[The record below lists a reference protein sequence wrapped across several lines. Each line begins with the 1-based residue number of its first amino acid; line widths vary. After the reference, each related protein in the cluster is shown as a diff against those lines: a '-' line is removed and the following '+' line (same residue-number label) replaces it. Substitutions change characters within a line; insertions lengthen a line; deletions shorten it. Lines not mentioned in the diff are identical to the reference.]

1 MFAIEFSINI
11 VVLALLVFFS
21 ALVGF
26 TLRYRQTLKYKN
38 KIEELE
44 REILNNYAEILNL
57 ERENTGMESMLQ
69 DIQSPVIPIKTA
81 MKEEQEESNN
91 QKVPDISLRKKLL
104 SKENLLKQSASGK

>member
-11 VVLALLVFFS
+11 VVLGLLVFFA

-26 TLRYRQTLKYKN
+26 SLRYRQLLKCRTR
-38 KIEELE
+38 IEELE
-44 REILNNYAEILNL
+44 REILNNYAEILTL
-57 ERENTGMESMLQ
+57 EKENSGMESMLQ

-81 MKEEQEESNN
+81 MKEELEEN

-104 SKENLLKQSASGK
+104 TKENLLQQSVASK

>member
-11 VVLALLVFFS
+11 VVLGLMILVA

-26 TLRYRQTLKYKN
+26 AVRFGQIMKCRT

-44 REILNNYAEILNL
+44 REILNNYAEILAL
-57 ERENTGMESMLQ
+57 EKENSSMESILQ

-81 MKEEQEESNN
+81 LKDEQEDAQHVS
-91 QKVPDISLRKKLL
+91 DMSLRKKLL
-104 SKENLLKQSASGK
+104 SRENLLQQNVASK